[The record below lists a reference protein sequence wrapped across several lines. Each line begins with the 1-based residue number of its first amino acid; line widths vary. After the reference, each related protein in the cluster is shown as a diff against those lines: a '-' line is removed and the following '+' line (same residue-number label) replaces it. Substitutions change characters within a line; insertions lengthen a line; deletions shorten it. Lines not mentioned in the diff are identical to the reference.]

1 MNTGQDRRA
10 KIRVLVVDDGQL
22 NRRLSERL
30 LTHLNCDVLTA
41 EDAAEG
47 IETLREKRVDIVFSD
62 VEMPDMNGVEAVNHF
77 RAAAGGRLTVVA
89 VSGQSLGDDVKAYQ
103 DAGFD
108 DYVPKPLTIDA
119 LRDCLARWCP
129 TGDANP

>member
-1 MNTGQDRRA
+1 MNTEQDIRA
-10 KIRVLVVDDGQL
+10 KIRVLVVDDGRL
-22 NRRLSERL
+22 NRRLCERL
-30 LTHLNCDVLTA
+30 LAHLNCAVFTA

-47 IETLREKRVDIVFSD
+47 IETLTQKRVDIVFSD
-62 VEMPDMNGVEAVNHF
+62 VEMPDMSGVEAVNLF

-108 DYVPKPLTIDA
+108 DYVSKPLTLAA
-119 LRDCLARWCP
+119 LRGCLAHWCP
-129 TGDANP
+129 TFDSDA